1 MTHARLPLDRDEGHG
16 VRISTVLRAKRLI
29 AIEGG
34 GDPKAEVQRISD
46 QQIIEGL
53 TSGQTWAAGAF
64 YDRVAGVVERTLRRV
79 LQSSDVDYEDL
90 QQMTLERIV
99 QSLLERRFSGACSLT
114 TWASAIAGHVGVDA
128 LRSRVRERRLFR
140 DNPESVA
147 PVPHRFDTGTFERRL
162 EARSDIA
169 QVQHILATMKPD
181 HAETLVLH
189 DALGHELSEIAV
201 LMGVSV
207 AAAQSR
213 LIRGRKE
220 LLRRAKNQLARDS

>member
-1 MTHARLPLDRDEGHG
+1 M
-16 VRISTVLRAKRLI
+16 LRAKRLI
-29 AIEGG
+29 ALDGG
-34 GDPKAEVQRISD
+34 ADPKAEVPRFSD

-53 TSGQTWAAGAF
+53 TTGQPWAAAVF
-64 YDRVAGVVERTLRRV
+64 YDRVSVVIERTLRRI
-79 LQSSDVDYEDL
+79 LQSTDSDYEDL
-90 QQMTLERIV
+90 QQITLERVV
-99 QSLLERRFSGACSLT
+99 QSLVERRFSGACSLT

-128 LRSRVRERRLFR
+128 LRGRVRERKLFR
-140 DNPESVA
+140 DDHEGA
-147 PVPHRFDTGTFERRL
+147 AQAPHRIDAGTLERRL

-169 QVQHILATMKPD
+169 QVQHILATMKPE

-220 LLRRAKNQLARDS
+220 LLRRAKGQLGRN

>member
-1 MTHARLPLDRDEGHG
+1 MKQPIRPLDSAELPGI
-16 VRISTVLRAKRLI
+16 RIGTMLRAKRLV
-29 AIEGG
+29 ALDGG
-34 GDPKAEVQRISD
+34 GNPKADVPQFSD
-46 QQIIEGL
+46 QQIIDGL
-53 TSGQTWAAGAF
+53 AAGHAWAAGVF
-64 YDRVAGVVERTLRRV
+64 YDRVSVVVERTLRRI
-79 LQSSDVDYEDL
+79 LQSTDADYEDL
-90 QQMTLERIV
+90 QQITLERVV

-128 LRSRVRERRLFR
+128 LRSRVRERKLFR
-140 DNPESVA
+140 DDHEA
-147 PVPHRFDTGTFERRL
+147 ATQLPHRFDSGTFERRL

-169 QVQHILATMKPD
+169 QVQHILATMKPE
-181 HAETLVLH
+181 HAQTLVLH

-220 LLRRAKNQLARDS
+220 LLRRAKNQLGRS

>member
-1 MTHARLPLDRDEGHG
+1 M
-16 VRISTVLRAKRLI
+16 LRAKRLV
-29 AIEGG
+29 ALEGG
-34 GDPKAEVQRISD
+34 GSLKADVQRYSD

-53 TSGQTWAAGAF
+53 ALGQAWAAAAF
-64 YDRVAGVVERTLRRV
+64 YDRVSVVVERTLRRI
-79 LQSSDVDYEDL
+79 LQSSDADYEDL
-90 QQMTLERIV
+90 QQMTLERVV
-99 QSLLERRFSGACSLT
+99 QSLVERRFSGACSLT

-128 LRSRVRERRLFR
+128 LRSRVRERKLFR
-140 DNPESVA
+140 DDHDATSQI
-147 PVPHRFDTGTFERRL
+147 PHRLDAWGLERRL

-169 QVQHILATMKPD
+169 QVQHILATMKPE

-220 LLRRAKNQLARDS
+220 LLRRAKNQLGRS

>member
-1 MTHARLPLDRDEGHG
+1 MRQPTLPLDSAERPGI
-16 VRISTVLRAKRLI
+16 RIDTMLRAKRLV
-29 AIEGG
+29 ALDGG
-34 GDPKAEVQRISD
+34 GNPKAEVPQLSD
-46 QQIIEGL
+46 QQIIDGL
-53 TSGQTWAAGAF
+53 AAGQSWAAGVF
-64 YDRVAGVVERTLRRV
+64 YDRVSGVVERTLRRI
-79 LQSSDVDYEDL
+79 LQSSDADYEDL
-90 QQMTLERIV
+90 QQITLERVV

-128 LRSRVRERRLFR
+128 LRSRVRERKLFR
-140 DNPESVA
+140 DDQEA
-147 PVPHRFDTGTFERRL
+147 ATQVPHRIDSGFLERRL

-169 QVQHILATMKPD
+169 QLQHILATMKPE

-220 LLRRAKNQLARDS
+220 LLRRAKNQLGRN